1 MSNAMLC
8 ESLMRADTEAD
19 VIAILREAGYWDHP
33 FVWRPVGDDQNNFA
47 TIGNQQSE
55 AIAAL
60 IEKIVNGVDARLID
74 ACLRAGVNP
83 EGPTAP
89 QSIRGA
95 VARFFEGKQNPAD
108 HDGHIS
114 EWPRSKATEQGRLL
128 TVSATGYK
136 PSGKASIGYKPSG
149 KPSISIADQGEG
161 QTPDSFPYTFMSL
174 HRSNKLRIPFVQG
187 KYNMGGTGALQF
199 CGGESKVQL
208 IVSRRD
214 PTLLGSDASE
224 RDSHWGFTVVRREPP
239 AQGSRSSVFTYL
251 APVPVGDPRGLLGV
265 LSFAAEEWPIF
276 PEANEVV
283 RDAYSRST
291 PYGSLVKLY
300 EYDWQGSKSNIVFSG
315 DGLLRRIDIG
325 LPELALPVRLFECR
339 PGYERPGYHAG
350 SYATNALGL
359 VARLDENR
367 SENLEP
373 ESPIGGV
380 LALEGRQIKLRVYVF
395 RPGKAKSYRTARY
408 GVVFSVNGQMHG
420 AFRDDFFRRRAVNLG
435 YLYDSILVVADC
447 TDIKGQM
454 REDLFMTSRDRLRDT
469 PLERQLEASLEGFLR
484 KEPTLRE
491 LQNRLRQAALANRL
505 KDDKPFADLLQDLLK
520 NNPALSRLLFQ
531 GYRLSSPF
539 PPGGGTTGNGS
550 AKFEGKRFPTVFRF
564 RGRKDNQPYARDAF
578 LESRVRVS
586 FETDAEDGYFV
597 RDLDPGTWSVRVKVG
612 GTYIDAANWSTT
624 GPKNGVAHLSIDH
637 LPPGAQAG
645 DQVEY
650 LIEVTDPSRI
660 EPFSNRLLLTIQ
672 PGSSPTGGN
681 GGRGRQGANTGK
693 GDTGGGPLL
702 NLPTITEVTEEQ
714 WDSRGFNEESALKV
728 VRTGETSESDIYD
741 FFVNVDNKY
750 LKIAQKESKSDP
762 RLLEKQFT
770 YSLVLVGMAMLQDY
784 QQQARKYPNGDAR
797 ESRSS
802 IEEVIATTTRA
813 LAPILLPLIAAIGGL
828 SPDDLSLV

>member
-1 MSNAMLC
+1 MSNATLC
-8 ESLMRADTEAD
+8 MSLMRADTEAE
-19 VIAILREAGYWDHP
+19 VITTLRQAGYWDNP
-33 FVWRPVGDDQNNFA
+33 FVWRPVGDDINNFA

-74 ACLRAGVNP
+74 ACLRAGIDP
-83 EGPTAP
+83 EEPTAP
-89 QSIRGA
+89 QSIREA
-95 VARFFEGKQNPAD
+95 VARFFEGKQNPTD
-108 HDGHIS
+108 RDGHIA
-114 EWPRSKATEQGRLL
+114 EWPRSTATAQGRLL
-128 TVSATGYK
+128 TVSATGPK
-136 PSGKASIGYKPSG
+136 PSGG

-161 QTPDSFPYTFMSL
+161 QTPDSFPHTFMSL

-187 KYNMGGTGALQF
+187 KFNMGGTGALQF

-214 PTLLGSDASE
+214 PTLLGSDVSE
-224 RDSHWGFTVVRREPP
+224 RDCHWGFTVVRREPP

-251 APVPVGDPRGLLGV
+251 APVPVGDPNGLLGV
-265 LSFAAEEWPIF
+265 LSFAVDEWPIF
-276 PEANEVV
+276 PQANETV
-283 RDAYSRST
+283 RDAYARSA

-300 EYDWQGSKSNIVFSG
+300 EYDWQGTKSNIVFSG

-339 PGYERPGYHAG
+339 RGYERPGYHAG

-380 LALEGRQIKLRVYVF
+380 IALEGRQIKLRVYVF
-395 RPGKAKSYRTARY
+395 RPGKAKNYRSARY
-408 GVVFSVNGQMHG
+408 GVVFTVNGQMHG

-435 YLYDSILVVADC
+435 YLYDSMLVVADC

-454 REDLFMTSRDRLRDT
+454 REDLFMNSRDRLRDT

-491 LQNRLRQAALANRL
+491 LQNRLRQAALADRL
-505 KDDKPFADLLQDLLK
+505 QDDKPFADLLQDLLK
-520 NNPALSRLLFQ
+520 SNPMLSKLLFQ
-531 GYRLSSPF
+531 GFRLSSPF

-564 RGRKDNQPYARDAF
+564 RGRKDYQPYARHAF
-578 LESRVRVS
+578 LESKVRVS
-586 FETDAEDGYFV
+586 FETDAEDSYFV
-597 RDLDPGTWSVRVKVG
+597 RDLDPGTWSVRVKSED
-612 GTYIDAANWSTT
+612 TYIDAANWSTT
-624 GPKNGVAHLSIDH
+624 GPKNGVAHLAIDH
-637 LPPGAQAG
+637 LPSGTRAG

-650 LIEVTDPSRI
+650 LIEITDPSRI
-660 EPFSNRLLLTIQ
+660 EPFKNRLLLTVQ
-672 PGSSPTGGN
+672 PGSSPGGGD
-681 GGRGRQGANTGK
+681 GGRERQGANTGK
-693 GDTGGGPLL
+693 GNMGGGPLL
-702 NLPTITEVTEEQ
+702 ALPAITEVTEEH

-728 VRTGETSESDIYD
+728 VRTGDSGETDAYD

-750 LKIAQKESKSDP
+750 LKIAQKESKSNP

-770 YSLVLVGMAMLQDY
+770 YSLVLVGMAILQDR
-784 QQQARKYPNGDAR
+784 QQQSRRRPSGDSR
-797 ESRSS
+797 ENSS
-802 IEEVIATTTRA
+802 SVEEVVATTTRA
-813 LAPILLPLIAAIGGL
+813 LAPILLPLIEAIGGL
-828 SPDDLSLV
+828 SLDDLSLV